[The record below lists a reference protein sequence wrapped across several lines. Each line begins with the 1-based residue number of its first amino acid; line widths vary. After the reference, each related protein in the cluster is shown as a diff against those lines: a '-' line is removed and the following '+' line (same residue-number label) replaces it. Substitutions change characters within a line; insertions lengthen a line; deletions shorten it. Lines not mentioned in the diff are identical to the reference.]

1 MRKEEQ
7 IDASG
12 RSGDRRDSLNAA
24 AALTVADYTFQTK
37 LSLKWKR
44 AWQHSGVA
52 KTAPPTARVPG
63 GTS

>member
-7 IDASG
+7 IDARG
-12 RSGDRRDSLNAA
+12 RSGDRPDSLNAA
-24 AALTVADYTFQTK
+24 VALTVADYTLPTK

-44 AWQHSGVA
+44 VWLHSGVA